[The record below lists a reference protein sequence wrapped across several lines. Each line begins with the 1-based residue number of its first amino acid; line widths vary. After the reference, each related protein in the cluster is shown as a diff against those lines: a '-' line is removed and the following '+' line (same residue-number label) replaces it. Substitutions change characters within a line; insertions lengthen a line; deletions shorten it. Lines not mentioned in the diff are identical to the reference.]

1 MKKFKEVESYIF
13 DFVFNNTK
21 EGICIFDSCGRIK
34 FSNQFFE
41 RRFKKIENILE
52 IFDTKFKSEISSKLS
67 VLQRNESFDNIYI
80 LNGSM
85 YYVYFYRLNKDY
97 LSKFIDFSGNKKLII
112 EQSMLR
118 FVSDKNPSIIF
129 IFDKE
134 GNIEYVNEAFYNYF
148 GKQNDI
154 SGKNIFDIFKEHLS
168 LENIR
173 EIKYFVENPSL
184 EWKKKIFFNFEK
196 ELLFF
201 LSTIFKLEVKEFD
214 LKRYVM
220 IMEDLGVQEK
230 LASEIT
236 KISKFDSL
244 RVITDGISHDLN
256 NVLAALIG
264 NISLAKCYIEK
275 DHPVYEFLEES
286 EKACSRA
293 KDLSLKLLTISK
305 GQPLLKKKIK
315 LNDLLKDVTIFVIN
329 GKFDSKKIKVE
340 FVFEEDNVIVDAD
353 EGQLVQV
360 IDNIV
365 TNACQA
371 MPEGGR
377 LVVGIRFVELT
388 EDKNYLPIKSG
399 KYVCIYFEDSGKG
412 ISPHIISK
420 IFDPYF
426 TTKPGGSGL
435 GLTISYSI
443 IRNHKGYIDV
453 ISRIGVG
460 TTFFVYLPV

>member
-1 MKKFKEVESYIF
+1 MEDLKEIKSYIF
-13 DFVFNNTK
+13 DFLVNNTK
-21 EGICIFDSCGRIK
+21 GGICIFDSFGRLE
-34 FSNQFFE
+34 FSNLFFE
-41 RRFKKIENILE
+41 KRFGKIENIMGIFGEELMNKVRAKLNILLE
-52 IFDTKFKSEISSKLS
+52 
-67 VLQRNESFDNIYI
+67 NESFDNIYM
-80 LNGSM
+80 LRGLM
-85 YYVYFYRLNKDY
+85 YYVYFYRFNNYY
-97 LSKFIDFSGNKKLII
+97 LAKFVDFSENQKLII
-112 EQSMLR
+112 QQSLLR
-118 FVSDKNPSIIF
+118 FASDKNPNVIF
-129 IFDKE
+129 IFDAK
-134 GNIEYVNEAFYNYF
+134 GNIEYVNEAFYSYF
-148 GKQNDI
+148 GTQKDVF
-154 SGKNIFDIFKEHLS
+154 GRTVFDLFEEHLS
-168 LENIR
+168 DENIR
-173 EIKYFVENPSL
+173 EIKYFIENPYE

-196 ELLFF
+196 EALFF
-201 LSTIFKLEVKEFD
+201 LATIFKLEVKEFNTIS
-214 LKRYVM
+214 YIM
-220 IMEDLGVQEK
+220 IMEDLGIQEK

-236 KISKFDSL
+236 KLSKFDSL

-264 NISLAKCYIEK
+264 NISLAKCYVNRG
-275 DHPVYEFLEES
+275 HPVYEFLEES

-315 LNDLLKDVTIFVIN
+315 LNELLKDVTTFVIN
-329 GKFDSKKIKVE
+329 GRFDSKKIKIE
-340 FVFEEDNVIVDAD
+340 FVFDENDVIVNAD

-371 MPEGGR
+371 MPEGGK
-377 LVVGIRFVELT
+377 LVVGVKFVELT